1 MVSSNLPANISRT
14 PGTQRPNKTIQNSLD
29 GETRHTRAR
38 HGKSTF
44 FLSPAMTTN
53 DKVLMSSKSPFDRLS
68 DEIDVLRQKIDAA
81 VAARNEALRDP
92 NRAKE
97 LPALEKEVEDLKD
110 EKKVVLATRAKL
122 GLTASPPTEG
132 KSQLPTPAFVPAPS
146 SHVHRSLL
154 VRSIS
159 LHPSVLCT
167 FKSALCVGSSCVRA
181 ESASRL
187 GERDCWSC

>member
-1 MVSSNLPANISRT
+1 MFH
-14 PGTQRPNKTIQNSLD
+14 D
-29 GETRHTRAR
+29 
-38 HGKSTF
+38 
-44 FLSPAMTTN
+44 

-146 SHVHRSLL
+146 SHVRRSL
-154 VRSIS
+154 RSLFVLS
-159 LHPSVLCT
+159 RAPCVPPSVLCT
-167 FKSALCVGSSCVRA
+167 FKSALCVGLSCVRA

>member
-1 MVSSNLPANISRT
+1 MVKQDTQER
-14 PGTQRPNKTIQNSLD
+14 GTERVWK
-29 GETRHTRAR
+29 
-38 HGKSTF
+38 KTF

-81 VAARNEALRDP
+81 VAARNEARRDP

-97 LPALEKEVEDLKD
+97 LPALEKEVEDLKE

-122 GLTASPPTEG
+122 GLIASAPPTEG

-146 SHVHRSLL
+146 SHVRRSL
-154 VRSIS
+154 RSLFVLS
-159 LHPSVLCT
+159 RAPCVPVLCT